1 MWYEKTTTTDA
12 EAEEMANYYQQMA
25 YASYANQLY
34 GGYGY
39 GGYGYGYG
47 GYGYGSYGY
56 YNNYY
61 NYQTM
66 AQYAFSSA
74 TKTTSSTELDKDR
87 YYRAVLR
94 GPKADGKKPKLKVT
108 FAIPK
113 GYPEK

>member
-1 MWYEKTTTTDA
+1 MSHY
-12 EAEEMANYYQQMA
+12 
-25 YASYANQLY
+25 
-34 GGYGY
+34 YGY

-47 GYGYGSYGY
+47 GYGYGGYGY

-113 GYPEK
+113 GFHRGLTVSFLFVFDSIRRQIWNIDYFLLTL